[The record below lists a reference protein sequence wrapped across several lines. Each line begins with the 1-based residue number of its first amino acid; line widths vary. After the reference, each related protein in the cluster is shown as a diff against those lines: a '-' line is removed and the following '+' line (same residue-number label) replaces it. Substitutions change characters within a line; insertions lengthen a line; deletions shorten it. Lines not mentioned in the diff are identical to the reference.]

1 MSKSTY
7 KFHPA
12 CELFPLMNETELK
25 ELADDIKRHGLLYP
39 VVRENGVILEGR
51 NRLKACEMAG
61 VKPRFTERTGGGSAV
76 DFIIASNI
84 RRRHLTPEQKR
95 DLLIKVIALQP
106 ERSNRQIA
114 KTVGVSDKTVGAA
127 RKKGEDVRKIP
138 HVAKR
143 TDSKG
148 RKQPAR
154 KAPKGKQ
161 LAEAVIAKNKAAVNA
176 KDPPKQSPSET
187 ALVEFKF
194 AINRY
199 VPRLDADDL
208 KKARAIFEATASTS
222 GALRA
227 SGSAEVP
234 EDVRRAE
241 MEMLAEKVH

>member
-1 MSKSTY
+1 MMTKY

-12 CELFPLMNETELK
+12 CELFPLMGESELK

-61 VKPRFTERTGGGSAV
+61 VEPRFMDRTGGGSAV

-95 DLLIKVIALQP
+95 ELLIKVIALQP

-127 RKKGEDVRKIP
+127 RKTGEDVRKIP

-143 TDSKG
+143 TDTKG
-148 RKQPAR
+148 RKQPSKKPA
-154 KAPKGKQ
+154 AGKT
-161 LAEAVIAKNKAAVNA
+161 KAAVNA
-176 KDPPKQSPSET
+176 KAPPKQSPSET
-187 ALVEFKF
+187 ALAELKF
-194 AINRY
+194 AIKRY

-222 GALRA
+222 GVLRA
-227 SGSAEVP
+227 NGSAEVP
-234 EDVRRAE
+234 EDVRRTE
-241 MEMLAEKVH
+241 MEMIAEKNH